1 MRRYTVLLYPDAEGG
16 YSVVIPA
23 FGWLATQGA
32 TVEEALA
39 MARDVI
45 EVATRGLLEDGDDVP
60 EPDGDVLPMVAAVAV
75 AEPAA
80 LSA

>member
-1 MRRYTVLLYPDAEGG
+1 MRRYTVLLYPEAEGG
-16 YSVVIPA
+16 YSVVVPA
-23 FGWLATQGA
+23 FGWLATQGS

-60 EPDGDVLPMVAAVAV
+60 EPDGDVLPMVAAAAV

>member
-1 MRRYTVLLYPDAEGG
+1 MRRYTVLLYPEDGKFTAL
-16 YSVVIPA
+16 VPA
-23 FGWLATQGA
+23 FGHLATYGDS
-32 TVEEALA
+32 VEDALVHA
-39 MARDVI
+39 KDLI

-80 LSA
+80 LPA